1 MDIHALDEKLLL
13 QQIADGSEKAFAVLV
28 ERKWNNIYLQALTYV
43 KSTHQAQDIV
53 QEVFIKIWQKRK
65 QLPQVE
71 RFDSFLFI
79 IARNHIV
86 SELRKKTIF
95 PLHDDVLEV
104 EEKNYLPDKAL
115 SQKNLAALIARA
127 IELLPQQQKKAYLL
141 SRDMGLSHEEIAE
154 SMQVSKEAAK
164 KHVCRALNFLRS
176 YIRTHSDITTLLLML
191 SLFWGQA
198 DMKNF

>member
-1 MDIHALDEKLLL
+1 MNIHALDEKLLL
-13 QQIADGSEKAFAVLV
+13 QQIAEGSEQAFAVLV
-28 ERKWNNIYLQALTYV
+28 ERKWNNIYMQALTYV

-53 QEVFIKIWQKRK
+53 QEVFIKIWQSRK
-65 QLPQVE
+65 QLPAVE

-86 SELRKKTIF
+86 SELRKKTIL
-95 PLHDDVLEV
+95 PLHDDVLDI

-141 SRDMGLSHEEIAE
+141 SRDVGLSHEEIAE
-154 SMQVSKEAAK
+154 NMQVSKEAAK
-164 KHVCRALNFLRS
+164 KHICRALNFLRT
-176 YIRTHSDITTLLLML
+176 YIRAHSDITTLLLML
-191 SLFWGQA
+191 TLAWGQA
-198 DMKNF
+198 DIKYF

>member
-1 MDIHALDEKLLL
+1 MNIHALDEKLLL
-13 QQIADGSEKAFAVLV
+13 QQIAEGSEQAFAVLV
-28 ERKWNNIYLQALTYV
+28 ERKWNNIYMQALTYV

-53 QEVFIKIWQKRK
+53 QEVFIKIWQSRK
-65 QLPQVE
+65 QLPTVE

-86 SELRKKTIF
+86 SELRKKTIL
-95 PLHDDVLEV
+95 PLHDDVLDI

-141 SRDMGLSHEEIAE
+141 SRDVGLSHEEIAE
-154 SMQVSKEAAK
+154 NMQVSKEAAK
-164 KHVCRALNFLRS
+164 KHICRALNFLRT
-176 YIRTHSDITTLLLML
+176 YIRAHSDITTLLLML
-191 SLFWGQA
+191 TLAWGQA
-198 DMKNF
+198 DIKYF